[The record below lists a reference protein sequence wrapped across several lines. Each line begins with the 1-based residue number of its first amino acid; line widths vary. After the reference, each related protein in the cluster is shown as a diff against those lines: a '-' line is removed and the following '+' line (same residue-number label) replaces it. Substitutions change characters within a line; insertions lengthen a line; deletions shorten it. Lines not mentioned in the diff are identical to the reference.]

1 MLVMKPFRENNFV
14 ARCFIW
20 VAVCIRVSTTST
32 SWNKFSVTNG
42 SCLFRSA
49 CFYFNLLIYF
59 VISRLIYSFSCF
71 CYQFSLRGWK
81 NIKIKIRCF
90 KVLLWTKK
98 EHHYTIKVF
107 IVWKNPSTLNGNLI
121 MHYTE
126 KSSLIFG
133 KMPWFWPSVGSISHL
148 KCIFQ
153 VFIGGKT
160 WHFYLLG
167 PFFLCSRW
175 MFLKVP

>member
-1 MLVMKPFRENNFV
+1 MKPFRENNFV

-107 IVWKNPSTLNGNLI
+107 IVWKNPSTLNGKFDYALHWKKFPDFWKNALILAICWFNFSFKMHISSFYRRKNL
-121 MHYTE
+121 TF
-126 KSSLIFG
+126 L
-133 KMPWFWPSVGSISHL
+133 PAWSVFL
-148 KCIFQ
+148 
-153 VFIGGKT
+153 VF
-160 WHFYLLG
+160 
-167 PFFLCSRW
+167 
-175 MFLKVP
+175 